1 MIRRA
6 CALAGLLAVILQG
19 SAGGHM
25 LLVEHTRC
33 AEHGDLVHG
42 DAAHHHSSSRGEATA
57 ATLEGHGEHDSDA
70 AHEHC
75 ALMADRRDAV
85 VAPGSA
91 QLTTIA
97 SNAFDCAAPF
107 QERLLSEQ
115 ARFRIAPKTSP
126 PA

>member
-1 MIRRA
+1 
-6 CALAGLLAVILQG
+6 
-19 SAGGHM
+19 M

-75 ALMADRRDAV
+75 ALTVDRRDAV
-85 VAPGSA
+85 AALTSSQVSA
-91 QLTTIA
+91 LA
-97 SNAFDCAAPF
+97 GDAFDCAPPF
-107 QERLLSEQ
+107 EERLVTEQ

>member
-1 MIRRA
+1 M
-6 CALAGLLAVILQG
+6 
-19 SAGGHM
+19 
-25 LLVEHTRC
+25 
-33 AEHGDLVHG
+33 
-42 DAAHHHSSSRGEATA
+42 A

-97 SNAFDCAAPF
+97 SNAFVCAAPF

>member
-1 MIRRA
+1 
-6 CALAGLLAVILQG
+6 
-19 SAGGHM
+19 
-25 LLVEHTRC
+25 
-33 AEHGDLVHG
+33 
-42 DAAHHHSSSRGEATA
+42 
-57 ATLEGHGEHDSDA
+57 
-70 AHEHC
+70 
-75 ALMADRRDAV
+75 MADRRDAV